1 MRKHGLTVG
10 WTMLVLELHR
20 PMFELEQKNLVRL
33 KSEAGHKY
41 FQPRLTAHVSDELVR
56 LNCIKMI

>member
-1 MRKHGLTVG
+1 M
-10 WTMLVLELHR
+10 LELHR